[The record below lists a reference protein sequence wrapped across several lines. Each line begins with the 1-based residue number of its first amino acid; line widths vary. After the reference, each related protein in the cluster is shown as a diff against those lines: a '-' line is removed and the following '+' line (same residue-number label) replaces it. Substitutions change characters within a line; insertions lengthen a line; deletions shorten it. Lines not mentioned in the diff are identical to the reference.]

1 MCNWFTVLSTSAVNR
16 EAMLKKKKKILAFFN
31 FTKCVIH

>member
-16 EAMLKKKKKILAFFN
+16 EAMLKKKKILAFFN